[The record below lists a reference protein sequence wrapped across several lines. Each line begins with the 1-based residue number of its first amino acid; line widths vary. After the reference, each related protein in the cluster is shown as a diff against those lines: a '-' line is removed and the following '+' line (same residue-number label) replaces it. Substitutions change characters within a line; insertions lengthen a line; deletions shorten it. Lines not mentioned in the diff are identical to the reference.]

1 MKESET
7 ERKKE
12 RKEITNLLEKGE
24 SRNSNLE
31 LQKPRLKKTALKS
44 TESQPYGK
52 IYLKMRPQTRV

>member
-31 LQKPRLKKTALKS
+31 LQKPRLKKTALK
-44 TESQPYGK
+44 
-52 IYLKMRPQTRV
+52 